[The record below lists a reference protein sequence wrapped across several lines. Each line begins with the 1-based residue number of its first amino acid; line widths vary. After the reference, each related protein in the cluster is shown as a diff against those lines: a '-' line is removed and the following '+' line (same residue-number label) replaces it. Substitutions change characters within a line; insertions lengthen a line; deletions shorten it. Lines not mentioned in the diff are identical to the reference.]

1 MARLTYQQRKRL
13 PRGSFAIPSRAPG
26 AGSYPVT
33 DRAHARAAL
42 QRVHQFGSPAEHA
55 AVHRK
60 VKQRF
65 PGMLARHMAE
75 HHRRRPPARSRR
87 S

>member
-13 PRGSFAIPSRAPG
+13 PGSAFAIPSKAPG

-33 DRAHARAAL
+33 DRAHAQAAL
-42 QRVHQFGSPAEHA
+42 QRAHQFASPAEHA

-60 VKQRF
+60 VGQRF
-65 PGMLARHMAE
+65 PAMLARHLAK
-75 HHRRRPPARSRR
+75 HHRRRR
-87 S
+87 